1 MAPPPRRP
9 PLTPH
14 FASSPLQVPAC
25 ILSSLLTAAV
35 RGELPPARGRRCVVG
50 VSQARGRVVVGE
62 LSPLLKYSEEKPEAA
77 AEADAKK
84 EQ

>member
-1 MAPPPRRP
+1 M
-9 PLTPH
+9 
-14 FASSPLQVPAC
+14 PAC

-50 VSQARGRVVVGE
+50 VSSQARGRVGVGE

>member
-1 MAPPPRRP
+1 
-9 PLTPH
+9 
-14 FASSPLQVPAC
+14 
-25 ILSSLLTAAV
+25 
-35 RGELPPARGRRCVVG
+35 
-50 VSQARGRVVVGE
+50 VVVGE